1 MNELVTVLDE
11 LAADAP
17 VDEASWGDVL
27 ARARRPRRRRA
38 AALGLCA
45 AMVAIAVATP
55 ASGIQDRVRDFFG
68 GEPVASERLSAE
80 ELHSLGA
87 LAHALAPR
95 VAASEQED
103 LARVAAASLRRIA
116 TRGDRAYYVADLR
129 GGGLCV
135 SIGALDGPRL
145 LGSISCSPDFPSPE
159 RPIYDE
165 STFRGPIRRPYANRL
180 EGFAAD
186 GVASVAFL
194 TLDGDVEA
202 VTPVRDNVYLR
213 TEGLPDEPVG
223 GFVAFDANGARI
235 YELCFVAAACKRD

>member
-1 MNELVTVLDE
+1 VNELATALDE
-11 LAADAP
+11 IVADAP

-38 AALGLCA
+38 AALGLGA
-45 AMVAIAVATP
+45 VVAIAVAAP
-55 ASGIQDRVRDFFG
+55 AFGIQDRVRDFFG
-68 GEPVASERLSAE
+68 GEPVGSERLSAE
-80 ELHSLGA
+80 ELHSLGR

-95 VAASEQED
+95 VAASEQEN

-145 LGSISCSPDFPSPE
+145 LGSISCSPDFPPPE

-165 STFRGPIRRPYANRL
+165 STFRGPIARPYANRL

-186 GVASVAFL
+186 GVASVGFL
-194 TLDGDVEA
+194 TVDGDVAA

-213 TEGLPDEPVG
+213 TEGLPEEPVG

-235 YELCFVAAACKRD
+235 YDLCFVAAACERD